1 MNGGGRYY
9 RGPRREDPTPVDSPR
24 LDAVDQVALEAARL
38 RRHTAPEDET
48 GRHSLPPRPPTYVA
62 RRADT
67 PPPRVHRESEP
78 EIVKQ
83 ARQAKLLWPVVVVV
97 VTIVGWTIGTV
108 AWIEGR
114 IDRARETADEVQRLR
129 LEAQRERIERLERY
143 VDELR
148 RGGP

>member
-1 MNGGGRYY
+1 MNGGRYY
-9 RGPRREDPTPVDSPR
+9 HGPRRDEVP
-24 LDAVDQVALEAARL
+24 LDVHDRL
-38 RRHTAPEDET
+38 RRDEAELLRRQTPEEERT
-48 GRHSLPPRPPTYVA
+48 QEILVPLPPRPPPRAEPA
-62 RRADT
+62 RRVDT
-67 PPPRVHRESEP
+67 PAPRVHRESEP

-114 IDRARETADEVQRLR
+114 IDRAKEAADEVMRER
-129 LEAQRERIERLERY
+129 FDAQRTRIERLERY

-148 RGGP
+148 DRRP